1 MRQVDHCLES
11 LIQPILPGWQDDE
24 TFMRWILVVAALAV
38 ACGLVVGGLFFA
50 SRQEQRS
57 QDPNLQPLADSL
69 KQRMDEV
76 LGGSSLTEPT
86 VELSVRKSQ
95 LESEV
100 SRVKYLATK
109 LGGSAVSK
117 QSAAGSTMDLIAE
130 IPVEYRKSFIDAVTD
145 GFKDVPEVS
154 PAPSPMMCVVT
165 VQIKVQG

>member
-1 MRQVDHCLES
+1 
-11 LIQPILPGWQDDE
+11 
-24 TFMRWILVVAALAV
+24 MRWILVVAALAV
-38 ACGLVVGGLFFA
+38 ACCLGAGGLFFA
-50 SRQEQRS
+50 SRQEQRP

-69 KQRMDEV
+69 KQRMDDLV
-76 LGGSSLTEPT
+76 GGSSLTEPT
-86 VELSVRKSQ
+86 VELSVVKSQ

-117 QSAAGSTMDLIAE
+117 QAASGSTMDLIAE

-145 GFKDVPEVS
+145 GFKDLPEVS
-154 PAPSPMMCVVT
+154 PAASPTMCVVT